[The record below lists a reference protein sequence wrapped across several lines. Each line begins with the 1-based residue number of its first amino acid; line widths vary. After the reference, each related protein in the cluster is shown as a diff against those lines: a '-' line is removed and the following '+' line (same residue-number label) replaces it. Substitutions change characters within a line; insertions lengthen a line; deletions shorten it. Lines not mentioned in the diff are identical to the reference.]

1 MKIQEKG
8 VLTMGKR
15 TSLISILIILS
26 LIMSSC
32 SSINQT
38 EVYAIVTAMAIDIDG
53 GELTITAQVINPSDN
68 KDQEQSSQPASKFI
82 FVQSRGKTILDAIRN
97 ASLKYDKRLFLSH
110 NSLLIIGEDL
120 AKRGIGDIINFFSYD
135 IGTRETAHLVVA
147 KGSKAYEI
155 FEVSQTREDFIQNM
169 IRNSK
174 YTAKNRSLTFT
185 EYLKYYFDRKT
196 PVLGVVEKV
205 GELDLEKGQSS
216 YKDSL
221 SLIGGA
227 PFFKDRLIGYY
238 NGDEM
243 IGFNFLVDEIEDALM
258 VFETPDYLT
267 EKSDFYSKEGKY
279 TSVEVVDSKTKLN
292 FNLID
297 EKIYLTIDIY
307 AEVTLAE
314 ETRGL
319 NVVEIGVKEGVEK
332 ACSKQ
337 IEEYID
343 MVMKKAQ
350 GEFRMDTFGIG
361 DAFHRQYPEI
371 WKKTSD
377 DWNEYFSDLEYS
389 VNVNTKIVRSGLIDL
404 PLNIRRGIK

>member
-1 MKIQEKG
+1 
-8 VLTMGKR
+8 
-15 TSLISILIILS
+15 
-26 LIMSSC
+26 
-32 SSINQT
+32 
-38 EVYAIVTAMAIDIDG
+38 
-53 GELTITAQVINPSDN
+53 
-68 KDQEQSSQPASKFI
+68 
-82 FVQSRGKTILDAIRN
+82 
-97 ASLKYDKRLFLSH
+97 
-110 NSLLIIGEDL
+110 
-120 AKRGIGDIINFFSYD
+120 
-135 IGTRETAHLVVA
+135 
-147 KGSKAYEI
+147 
-155 FEVSQTREDFIQNM
+155 
-169 IRNSK
+169 
-174 YTAKNRSLTFT
+174 
-185 EYLKYYFDRKT
+185 
-196 PVLGVVEKV
+196 
-205 GELDLEKGQSS
+205 
-216 YKDSL
+216 
-221 SLIGGA
+221 
-227 PFFKDRLIGYY
+227 
-238 NGDEM
+238 M